1 MPSSSPAQTGI
12 VASPPGHP
20 TPYVEAWQK
29 VLHLGEGLDD
39 ARLIAEYGCLSGLT
53 SDRIPIARTMAVEAY
68 AEVRLEGSSEE
79 LKVRVEQPTLDHI
92 RTRFADAY
100 SRLHGSVPQEAAI
113 EIVTIRVR
121 RFG

>member
-12 VASPPGHP
+12 IASPPGHP
-20 TPYVEAWQK
+20 TPYVEAWQN
-29 VLHLGEGLDD
+29 VLQLGDGLDD

-53 SDRIPIARTMAVEAY
+53 SDRVPIARTTAVEAY
-68 AEVRLEGSSEE
+68 ADVRLHGSSEE
-79 LKVRVEQPTLDHI
+79 LRIRVEQPTLEHI
-92 RTRFADAY
+92 RARFAEAF
-100 SRLHGSVPQEAAI
+100 SRLNGSVSHDAAV